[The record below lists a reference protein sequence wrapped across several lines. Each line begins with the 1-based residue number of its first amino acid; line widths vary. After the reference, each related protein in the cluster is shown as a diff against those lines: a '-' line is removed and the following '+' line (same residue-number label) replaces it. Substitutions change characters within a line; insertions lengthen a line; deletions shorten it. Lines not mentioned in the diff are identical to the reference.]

1 MLRTMIKQI
10 AKKIQDTDKVL
21 LFISIILF
29 VFGLLNIATASSS
42 ETVVGPNQNLLH
54 YFYMQSIFLVV
65 GIVPFLYVI
74 FVDTKKYRFYAMAG
88 FVVIIA
94 ALIYITLNNFTSQGA
109 KLAIDLPVFGSLQP
123 SEFAKPVIIVALA
136 LIFESN
142 KKKFI
147 TKEKFNVIGL
157 IAVVSFLIPAIVAIA
172 HRDLGTAVIIAGIA
186 GMMILYSPIQ
196 RIDKTKMF
204 GILIGA
210 SLTLLSFYII
220 LNGNPLTKAQMS
232 RINYFD
238 PCSRYE
244 TTGYQTCN
252 GFIAINDGGLFGL
265 GMGKSKQKYSYIPE
279 PHTDAIFAI
288 VAEEYGFIFSSL
300 VFVGYIVVL
309 KRIFDISSKAN
320 TLRGRYM
327 AFGVGCYIFAHIF
340 INLGGLFVVIPL
352 TGVPLPFL
360 SYGGSYALSLIIS
373 LAIVQRVH
381 IETKNQH
388 LKI

>member
-1 MLRTMIKQI
+1 MIKKISRQ
-10 AKKIQDTDKVL
+10 IQDTDKL
-21 LFISIILF
+21 LLAISTALFI
-29 VFGLLNIATASSS
+29 FGLLNIATASSS
-42 ETVVGPNQNLLH
+42 EIVVGPNQNLLH
-54 YFYMQSIFLVV
+54 YFIMQSIFLVV
-65 GIVPFLYVI
+65 GIIPFFYII
-74 FVDTKKYRFYAMAG
+74 FVDTKRYRFYAMAG
-88 FVVIIA
+88 FIIIMI
-94 ALIYITLNNFTSQGA
+94 ALTYITFNSFTSQGA
-109 KLAIDLPVFGSLQP
+109 KLAIDLPMFGSIQP

-142 KKKFI
+142 KKIFF
-147 TKEKFNVIGL
+147 TKEKINAFGL
-157 IAVVSFLIPAIVAIA
+157 IIFISFLIPFIVAVL
-172 HRDLGTAVIIAGIA
+172 HKDMGTATIIAGIA
-186 GMMILYSPIQ
+186 TMMILYSPIQ
-196 RIDKTKMF
+196 RIDKVKMF
-204 GILIGA
+204 GILITVSA
-210 SLTLLSFYII
+210 LLLSFYII

-265 GMGKSKQKYSYIPE
+265 GMGKSKQKYSYIPS

-288 VAEEYGFIFSSL
+288 VAEEYGFIFSSF
-300 VFVGYIVVL
+300 VFAGYIVVL
-309 KRIFDISSKAN
+309 KRIFDISSKAI